1 MEDWERYGDIIDYPY
16 EKQKLGGMPLLER
29 AAQFAPFAALTGHGA
44 AIAET
49 ARYTEAKRELDEE
62 EKELLDMKLAA
73 LQDCLALEPQVSIT
87 YFVPDEKKQG
97 GRYRT
102 VECVLA
108 KLDSCRKILVTT
120 ENELSPWQDIVAVEA
135 NILGDEF

>member
-1 MEDWERYGDIIDYPY
+1 MEEWEKYGDIIDYPY

-29 AAQFAPFAALTGHGA
+29 AAQFAPFAALNGHGA

-49 ARYTEAKRELDEE
+49 ARYTEKRRELDEE

-73 LQDCLALEPQVSIT
+73 LREYLPLEPQVSIT
-87 YFVPDEKKQG
+87 YFQADGKKQG
-97 GRYRT
+97 GRYIT
-102 VECVLA
+102 VECILA
-108 KLDSCRKILVTT
+108 KVDSYHQQLITTAGLVIH
-120 ENELSPWQDIVAVEA
+120 LQDIVTVDA